1 MNAKEHP
8 EWIDI
13 CALADIPRQGAR
25 QLRTPGGSLAVFRT
39 VDDQV
44 FALDD
49 KCPHRNGPLSQGMVH
64 GHVVTCPMHG
74 LNIDLATGQAIAP
87 DTGCVR
93 RHPLRVEAGRILL
106 GLTEAL
112 ATPA

>member
-1 MNAKEHP
+1 MNGKQ

-13 CALADIPRQGAR
+13 CALEDIPRQGGR
-25 QLRTPGGSLAVFRT
+25 VLRGANGNLAVFRSA
-39 VDDQV
+39 DDQV

-49 KCPHRNGPLSQGMVH
+49 RCPHRQGPLSQGMVH

-74 LNIDLATGQAIAP
+74 ISIDLATGQAVSP

-93 RHPLRVEAGRILL
+93 RYPLRVEAGRVLL
-106 GLTEAL
+106 QQTEAV
-112 ATPA
+112 AIPA

>member
-1 MNAKEHP
+1 MNAIEQP

-13 CALADIPRQGAR
+13 CALKDIPRQGAR
-25 QLRTPGGSLAVFRT
+25 LLRTPGGNLAVFRT
-39 VDDQV
+39 VDDQL

-49 KCPHRNGPLSQGMVH
+49 QCPHRSGPLSQGMVH

-74 LNIDLATGQAIAP
+74 LNIDLATGEAIAP

-93 RHPLRVEAGRILL
+93 RYPLRQEGGRVLL
-106 GLTEAL
+106 GLAPQ
-112 ATPA
+112 PA